1 MIRFKQNQRAGIAC
15 FIFGTTST
23 KAAFLPGLESIADLE
38 NNYSIAERQLWYV
51 ASIVML
57 IVNADNH
64 ADIKA
69 HPKIYS
75 LDAIA
80 MENVCSYVLKRL
92 FFYFLYNEGIANTK
106 Y

>member
-1 MIRFKQNQRAGIAC
+1 LIRFKQNQRAGIAC

-57 IVNADNH
+57 IITLTSRHNLKFTASM
-64 ADIKA
+64 
-69 HPKIYS
+69 PS
-75 LDAIA
+75 LWKTSVA
-80 MENVCSYVLKRL
+80 
-92 FFYFLYNEGIANTK
+92 LY
-106 Y
+106 